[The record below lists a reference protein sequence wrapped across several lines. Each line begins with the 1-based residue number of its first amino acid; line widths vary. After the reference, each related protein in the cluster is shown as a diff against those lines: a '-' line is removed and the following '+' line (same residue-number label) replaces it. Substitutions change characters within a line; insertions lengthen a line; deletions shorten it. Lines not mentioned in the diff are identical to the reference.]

1 MLFFLLAHFRQA
13 PFSATAANLALA
25 NAKEYGCG
33 GSLWWL
39 DPFWSAAPIYVS
51 QKSLQVLRADVFA
64 EPGPWPSHLPLT
76 VAVNASWKADKVQA
90 NFGRLEQLSPEEIFA
105 AFIGRVAQAIRD
117 GEDEMTLMAWREM
130 SLSAHIVFKVI
141 DSLQDKLAESI
152 SIREKYIT
160 TYESLA
166 RSVLGRIMEIVHYRR
181 SRDPGHGMTTS
192 ELSKLWKAEVRQST
206 SKLSEDVTADF
217 IAKAIN
223 VWETVLQHEACRALS
238 ARWWA
243 L

>member
-1 MLFFLLAHFRQA
+1 MLKSMAAADHFGGWTPSGLLRQ
-13 PFSATAANLALA
+13 SM
-25 NAKEYGCG
+25 
-33 GSLWWL
+33 
-39 DPFWSAAPIYVS
+39 S

-90 NFGRLEQLSPEEIFA
+90 NFGRLEQLSPQEIFA

-181 SRDPGHGMTTS
+181 SRDPGHGNDYFRIVEALES
-192 ELSKLWKAEVRQST
+192 GGAAEHKQAERRC
-206 SKLSEDVTADF
+206 DG
-217 IAKAIN
+217 
-223 VWETVLQHEACRALS
+223 
-238 ARWWA
+238 
-243 L
+243 